1 MKLTQHQANHLQ
13 RLLTACENAR
23 DFDESCTRGER
34 LDAYMEHLMAQGV
47 SSKELC
53 DTLYT

>member
-1 MKLTQHQANHLQ
+1 MKLTQHQVNHLN
-13 RLLTACENAR
+13 RLFIACENAR

-53 DTLYT
+53 DTLYA